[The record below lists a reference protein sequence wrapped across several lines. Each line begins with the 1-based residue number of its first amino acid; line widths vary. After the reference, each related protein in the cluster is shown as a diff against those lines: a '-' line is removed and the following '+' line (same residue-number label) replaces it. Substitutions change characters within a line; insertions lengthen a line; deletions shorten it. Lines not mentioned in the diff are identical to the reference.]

1 MEKLIEDSALMT
13 ASDSMFYYRDGFF
26 IIHSREMF
34 TCVDAEKLAKPFI
47 EMFGEAW
54 EDSG

>member
-1 MEKLIEDSALMT
+1 MT

-34 TCVDAEKLAKPFI
+34 TCVDAEKLAKSFYRNVRRSPP
-47 EMFGEAW
+47 